1 MSKIKKNIL
10 FCMKIFFVLS
20 LTLLGKFDLNSI
32 DTVAYHVTIV
42 VFWVSGIFKFM
53 ESGNEL
59 KDEIIDS
66 LKDLTVAIVIIP
78 LWYGI
83 SGNLEFDIEE
93 MVIVVGHYII
103 LLGIVYATKQSV
115 KSIGSFSYFTHTI
128 IPVIF
133 IILFY
138 LGVPESYAIIISL
151 LLPEIINFHYFR
163 MRIKEK
169 SIKSA

>member
-93 MVIVVGHYII
+93 MLIVVGH
-103 LLGIVYATKQSV
+103 
-115 KSIGSFSYFTHTI
+115 
-128 IPVIF
+128 
-133 IILFY
+133 
-138 LGVPESYAIIISL
+138 
-151 LLPEIINFHYFR
+151 
-163 MRIKEK
+163 
-169 SIKSA
+169 